1 MNYIFFLGFVC
12 LVFGIFISGWKYGSK
27 YNNGDIVIFEC
38 DFGFV
43 FKGFIVRKCLEN
55 GIWNGIEV
63 VCRGKCFLVGIFFVL
78 GSFVE

>member
-1 MNYIFFLGFVC
+1 M
-12 LVFGIFISGWKYGSK
+12 
-27 YNNGDIVIFEC
+27 IFEC